1 MPRRV
6 ANIGVLLC
14 RAATARE
21 LVARTKSEIDDEG
34 LRKDLVELIET
45 VIIYKLPRLSRE
57 EIQAMLQVHDI
68 RETKVFQEAKEEGI
82 EEERQRS
89 LEEKRRGVARLAAM
103 KMSAEKIAEILE
115 LDIDMVRTE
124 MARVEG

>member
-1 MPRRV
+1 
-6 ANIGVLLC
+6 
-14 RAATARE
+14 
-21 LVARTKSEIDDEG
+21 
-34 LRKDLVELIET
+34 LIET

-68 RETKVFQEAKEEGI
+68 RETKVFQEAMEEGI
-82 EEERQRS
+82 EKERQRS

-115 LDIDMVRTE
+115 LDIAMVRTE